1 MDDLIVFCVT
11 CNRPLQ
17 TAITASLTGIELV
30 QLFIPFI
37 LLGLL
42 TAFLGYKALAF
53 ENNPKKV
60 LSITPLVATACV
72 LGIGLGGFID
82 GIVFHQILQ
91 WHEMV
96 SAKIVPLDFTSKSV
110 NMFWDGIFNAF
121 TFFITFFGII
131 LLHRLLQ
138 HNTLFKHQNL
148 FIGGLLLGWGFF
160 NLIEGILNHH
170 IFKFHSVKDFDVNPQ
185 IWNLSFL
192 AFSILIIVLGCFLIY
207 KIKNPSYENWRTNT
221 EDIK

>member
-1 MDDLIVFCVT
+1 MDNLFVFCVT

-17 TAITASLTGIELV
+17 KAISASLTTIELV
-30 QLFIPFI
+30 QLFITLV

-42 TAFLGYKALAF
+42 TAFLGYQALA
-53 ENNPKKV
+53 NTQK
-60 LSITPLVATACV
+60 LSRKPLVAAACV
-72 LGIGLGGFID
+72 LGIGLGGFVD

-96 SAKIVPLDFTSKSV
+96 SIKIIPLDFTSKSV
-110 NMFWDGIFNAF
+110 NMFWDGIFHAF
-121 TFFITFFGII
+121 TFLITFFGIA
-131 LLHRLLQ
+131 LLYSLLVKNNIIKHR
-138 HNTLFKHQNL
+138 NL

-160 NLIEGILNHH
+160 NIIEGILNHH
-170 IFKFHSVKDFDVNPQ
+170 IFKFHSVKDFDLNPQ

-192 AFSILIIVLGCFLIY
+192 FFSILLIVLGYFLIH
-207 KIKNPSYENWRTNT
+207 KIKHLSYENWRTNT